1 MHLLRSSQGPWSS
14 KLMAGALTLLLL
26 AAQAPMVL
34 AQSAACTQIRDAV
47 TSRLPKRSTV
57 AILPVRNGRLDESG
71 DLDPLMEETATS
83 LRQIGHVAR
92 TIRELGVARTAH
104 RTIGRAGPVGRVSV
118 GRFGAAL
125 GVGAIILLAL
135 AGARESEMSVTTS
148 IYSSTGGVFDEIW
161 RSKVGWRE
169 EGRTASFSQSVARC
183 TGNLLTN
190 GNFERDWPYG
200 WKRSYGDI
208 EQGSSVTEVMRGS
221 GSNILHMKHVGRSD
235 VSLFQIARV
244 PKGRVFFQFEAK
256 FNTWEGPIMGFSGTG
271 TAGISLILL
280 DANQSPLGMVWA
292 GSYVRNIF
300 EGTGLVGVPH
310 GPRDTHSASFLE
322 MPKGR
327 TVRERFDV
335 SRFVRDRLGKVDV
348 DRIEYIA
355 VNISLGATD
364 NNAGAEAWID
374 NLSLEVCPY

>member
-1 MHLLRSSQGPWSS
+1 MSLERRQS
-14 KLMAGALTLLLL
+14 KLMGAALTSILFIM
-26 AAQAPMVL
+26 QVPTVR
-34 AQSAACTQIRDAV
+34 AQSAACTQITEAV
-47 TSRLPKRSTV
+47 TARLPRHTTV
-57 AILPVRNGRLDESG
+57 AILPVRGGRLDESG
-71 DLDPLMEETATS
+71 DLDPLVEETATS
-83 LRQIGHVAR
+83 LRQLGHVAR
-92 TIRELGVARTAH
+92 TIRELSVARTAH
-104 RTIGRAGPVGRVSV
+104 RTIGRSGPVGRAAV
-118 GRFGAAL
+118 GRFGTAL

-161 RSKVGWRE
+161 RSKVGWGE
-169 EGRTASFSQSVARC
+169 EVRSASPSQSVARC

-221 GSNILHMKHVGRSD
+221 ASNVLHMKHTGRSA

-244 PKGRVFFQFEAK
+244 PKGHIFFQFEAK

-280 DANQSPLGMVWA
+280 DANQNALGMLWA

-310 GPRDTHSASFLE
+310 GPRDTNSASFLE
-322 MPKGR
+322 MPNGR

-335 SRFVRDRLGKVDV
+335 SRFVRDRMGKVDV

-374 NLSLEVCPY
+374 NLSLEVCP

>member
-1 MHLLRSSQGPWSS
+1 MSLEPRVSKRMGIVLISALLIVQVPAVR
-14 KLMAGALTLLLL
+14 
-26 AAQAPMVL
+26 
-34 AQSAACTQIRDAV
+34 AQSAACTQITEAV
-47 TSRLPKRSTV
+47 TSRLPRRTTV
-57 AILPVRNGRLDESG
+57 AILPVRDGRLDESS
-71 DLDPLMEETATS
+71 DLDPLVQETASS
-83 LRQIGHVAR
+83 LRQFGHAVR
-92 TIRELGVARTAH
+92 TIRELSVVRTAH
-104 RTIGRAGPVGRVSV
+104 RTIGRSAPVGRAAV
-118 GRFGAAL
+118 GRFGSAL

-161 RSKVGWRE
+161 RSKVGWRG
-169 EGRTASFSQSVARC
+169 EGRIASPSQSVTRC

-208 EQGSSVTEVMRGS
+208 EQGSSVTEVTRGS

-280 DANQSPLGMVWA
+280 DANQSPLGMLWA

-310 GPRDTHSASFLE
+310 GPRDTNSASFLE
-322 MPKGR
+322 MPNGR

-335 SRFVRDRLGKVDV
+335 SRFVRDRMGKVDV
-348 DRIEYIA
+348 ERIEYIA
-355 VNISLGATD
+355 VNVSLGATD

-374 NLSLEVCPY
+374 NLSLEVCP

>member
-1 MHLLRSSQGPWSS
+1 MSLEARLSKVIVAAVTSILLIEQVPTVR
-14 KLMAGALTLLLL
+14 
-26 AAQAPMVL
+26 
-34 AQSAACTQIRDAV
+34 AQSAACTQITEAA
-47 TSRLPKRSTV
+47 TARLPRRTTV
-57 AILPVRNGRLDESG
+57 AILPVRDGRLDESG
-71 DLDPLMEETATS
+71 DLDPLVEETASS
-83 LRQIGHVAR
+83 LRQLGHVAR
-92 TIRELGVARTAH
+92 TIRELSVARTAH
-104 RTIGRAGPVGRVSV
+104 RTIGRSGPVGRASV
-118 GRFGAAL
+118 GRFGTAL

-135 AGARESEMSVTTS
+135 AGARENEMSVTTS

-169 EGRTASFSQSVARC
+169 EGRVASPSQGVARC

-208 EQGSSVTEVMRGS
+208 EQGSSVTEVTRGT
-221 GSNILHMKHVGRSD
+221 GSNILHMKHVGLSD

-244 PKGRVFFQFEAK
+244 PKGQIIFQFEAK
-256 FNTWEGPIMGFSGTG
+256 FSTREGPIMGFSGTG

-280 DANQSPLGMVWA
+280 DANQNTLGLLWA
-292 GSYVRNIF
+292 GNYVRNIF

-310 GPRDTHSASFLE
+310 GPRDTNSASFLE
-322 MPKGR
+322 MPNGR
-327 TVRERFDV
+327 TVRERFNV
-335 SRFVRDRLGKVDV
+335 SKFVRDRMGKIDV